1 MNTIEKAGGPSGVTG
16 PENSEFEEGGIRV
29 CRATATF
36 GPDEPLA
43 LDSGESLAP
52 FTIAYETYG
61 TLNAD
66 KSNVVLICHALTMD
80 QYPASTHPLTG
91 KPGWWL
97 LMVGPGRPIDTD
109 CFFVICQNVVGC
121 CLGTTGPPY
130 IDSTTAKTYCSSLPL
145 PTPAH
150 APTPL

>member
-52 FTIAYETYG
+52 FTIASDTHG
-61 TLNAD
+61 TLNAA
-66 KSNVVLICHALTMD
+66 H
-80 QYPASTHPLTG
+80 STLATTCHPLT
-91 KPGWWL
+91 L
-97 LMVGPGRPIDTD
+97 H
-109 CFFVICQNVVGC
+109 QY
-121 CLGTTGPPY
+121 PPH
-130 IDSTTAKTYCSSLPL
+130 THP
-145 PTPAH
+145 P
-150 APTPL
+150 